1 MDLIEIYQNNNICE
15 NCNLPKNLHNY
26 KNITHLKDKQLSSLS
41 NILLNLP
48 ENILDNDDN
57 CNLFINIVKLL
68 YKHMNYDMDNYILK
82 ITDEKKLNDLIK
94 EKLNEETLY
103 FKNTKNNLNNEINIL
118 NEKLNN
124 SEIENEKFNN
134 KIKELNHQK
143 NENENLFLIEK
154 KRLMSQLNII
164 DSNHKKD
171 LQQKENDY
179 GKLINEKD
187 KTNSQLFQNYENQIN
202 DLKSLL
208 NGKMNTIEKYSGNI
222 YNLYNSKKSS
232 DRGKIGEKNMELLC
246 PNENFAYYSHGQK
259 KGNEGD
265 GYYYHKEKE
274 NIKILAESKDYGK
287 DTYLGEK
294 EIDKFK
300 RDLQNNN
307 HYISGIFVA
316 WNHIISCENIYHGEI
331 KCYHGKYALYLCGEK
346 ANPNNDELRLLINL
360 FYKFTEN
367 IHSHQKNIDNNILIK
382 LWNKYFNEIKSIIE
396 QKKLNYEKDDKIIKL
411 MEKNLNDM
419 KSQLKKNYSLDS
431 NIENVIIDALSI
443 DLTKNLENNN
453 DNLIDDNDNLIDDND
468 NLIDNNDNL
477 IDNNDNLIN
486 NNDNLIDN
494 NDNLIDNNDNLID
507 NIGKYFKPSTEY
519 CETKKT
525 LSLYLKSKGITMNNN
540 ELINTLKSLGY
551 ELIDNKKN
559 GKSKIKGL
567 NNKNS
572 KVDYRHPRFY
582 LEVL

>member
-1 MDLIEIYQNNNICE
+1 MEIIENHNENHLKLFTYHLYNMDLIEIYQNNNICE

-57 CNLFINIVKLL
+57 CNLFINIVKLV
-68 YKHMNYDMDNYILK
+68 YKHMHYDMDNYILE
-82 ITDEKKLNDLIK
+82 ITDEQKLNDLVK
-94 EKLNEETLY
+94 EKLKEETIK
-103 FKNTKNNLNNEINIL
+103 FKNSKINFNNEIENLNN
-118 NEKLNN
+118 KLNN
-124 SEIENEKFNN
+124 LEIENKNFNH
-134 KIKELNHQK
+134 KIKELNQQNID
-143 NENENLFLIEK
+143 NEKLFTIEK
-154 KRLMSQLNII
+154 LRLTSQLNVI
-164 DSNHKKD
+164 DVNHKKD
-171 LQQKENDY
+171 LQQKEKDY

-187 KTNSQLFQNYENQIN
+187 KTNSQLIQNYINQI
-202 DLKSLL
+202 DDYKSLI
-208 NGKMNTIEKYSGNI
+208 NGKINTIEKYSGNI

-307 HYISGIFVA
+307 HYTSGIFVA

-346 ANPNNDELRLLINL
+346 TNPNNDELKLLINL

-367 IHSHQKNIDNNILIK
+367 IHLHQKNIDNNILIK
-382 LWNKYFNEIKSIIE
+382 LWNKYFNEIKSIID
-396 QKKLNYEKDDKIIKL
+396 QKKINYEKDDKIIKL

-431 NIENVIIDALSI
+431 NIENVIVDALSI
-443 DLTKNLENNN
+443 DLTKNIENNN
-453 DNLIDDNDNLIDDND
+453 
-468 NLIDNNDNL
+468 NNS
-477 IDNNDNLIN
+477 INNNNNNNNSIN
-486 NNDNLIDN
+486 NNDNLIN
-494 NDNLIDNNDNLID
+494 
-507 NIGKYFKPSTEY
+507 
-519 CETKKT
+519 
-525 LSLYLKSKGITMNNN
+525 
-540 ELINTLKSLGY
+540 
-551 ELIDNKKN
+551 
-559 GKSKIKGL
+559 
-567 NNKNS
+567 
-572 KVDYRHPRFY
+572 
-582 LEVL
+582 